1 MKTMRRSGEG
11 TKGRGVPAE
20 GGTSSWMID
29 GWGSFGFT
37 EEKASGCERDS
48 LQTFEGLV

>member
-1 MKTMRRSGEG
+1 METMCCSVEG

-29 GWGSFGFT
+29 GRGSFGFVK
-37 EEKASGCERDS
+37 KASGCERDS